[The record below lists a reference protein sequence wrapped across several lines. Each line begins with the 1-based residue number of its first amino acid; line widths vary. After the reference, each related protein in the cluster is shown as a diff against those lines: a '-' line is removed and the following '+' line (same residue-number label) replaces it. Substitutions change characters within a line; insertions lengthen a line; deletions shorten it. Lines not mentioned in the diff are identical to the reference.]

1 MAMTVRNKCRAG
13 SGACKLGGIALSGLL
28 GTTFL
33 CGTAIPALADAGSED
48 MLDVSDLQRISD
60 GSMQKLRGGFNV
72 GGFDI
77 SFGVTV
83 TTTVNGA
90 TVLQTSFNVN
100 DPGQV
105 SNVKTSVAQNAAS
118 GAPASAGS
126 NTVGGVT
133 VKGANPGPVNVDV
146 DVDVKVNVDAV
157 HQAVNAFTGGTTN
170 SGTTTT
176 TNLGAPTGNAGAT
189 TLPTTAETAGAT
201 PDFQGTTTPLPSTTV
216 AADVTNTSAGTQGGG
231 ANDDLQ
237 SASSTNDMSWNVSQ
251 LSDGSGIKM
260 TSADLATTI
269 IQRFGSGVS
278 TDITNT
284 ANDRTFTN
292 TTDMSMF
299 LNNFAQ
305 ISAQATASRLITN
318 MASDMIAHQGIN

>member
-1 MAMTVRNKCRAG
+1 MTMTVRNKCRAG
-13 SGACKLGGIALSGLL
+13 SGASKLGGIALSGLL

-33 CGTAIPALADAGSED
+33 CGTAIPALADAGAED
-48 MLDVSDLQRISD
+48 MLDLSDLQRISD

-72 GGFDI
+72 GSFDI

-100 DPGQV
+100 DPGQI
-105 SNVKTSVAQNAAS
+105 SNIKTSVAQNAAS
-118 GAPASAGS
+118 GAPANAGS
-126 NTVGGVT
+126 NTVAGVT
-133 VKGANPGPVNVDV
+133 VKGASPVSVNV

-157 HQAVNAFTGGTTN
+157 HQAVDALNNKGTAGTTN
-170 SGTTTT
+170 
-176 TNLGAPTGNAGAT
+176 
-189 TLPTTAETAGAT
+189 TTANARTADAT
-201 PDFQGTTTPLPSTTV
+201 PDFQGTTTPLPSTV
-216 AADVTNTSAGTQGGG
+216 AANVPTTAADTQADG

-237 SASSTNDMSWNVSQ
+237 SASSASDVTNWTVSQ
-251 LSDGSGIKM
+251 LSDGSGVKM

-269 IQRFGSGVS
+269 IQRFGSGVT

-292 TTDMSMF
+292 TTDMGLF

-305 ISAQATASRLITN
+305 ISAQAAASRLITN
-318 MASDMIAHQGIN
+318 LANDMMAHQSGITN

>member
-1 MAMTVRNKCRAG
+1 
-13 SGACKLGGIALSGLL
+13 
-28 GTTFL
+28 
-33 CGTAIPALADAGSED
+33 
-48 MLDVSDLQRISD
+48 
-60 GSMQKLRGGFNV
+60 NV

-118 GAPASAGS
+118 GAPANAGS
-126 NTVGGVT
+126 NTVAGVT
-133 VKGANPGPVNVDV
+133 VKGAKPGPVNVDV

-157 HQAVNAFTGGTTN
+157 HQAVNAFNNKGTGGTTN

-176 TNLGAPTGNAGAT
+176 ANVAATTGNTGTTT
-189 TLPTTAETAGAT
+189 TLPTTVETAGAT
-201 PDFQGTTTPLPSTTV
+201 PDFQGTTTPLPSTV
-216 AADVTNTSAGTQGGG
+216 AADVTNTSGGTQGGG

-237 SASSTNDMSWNVSQ
+237 SASSTNDTSSWTVSQ

-292 TTDMSMF
+292 TTDMSLF

-318 MASDMIAHQGIN
+318 LANDMIAHQSGLTN

>member
-1 MAMTVRNKCRAG
+1 MTVRNKCRAG

-48 MLDVSDLQRISD
+48 TLDLSDLQRISD
-60 GSMQKLRGGFNV
+60 GSMQKLRGGFNI
-72 GGFDI
+72 GGFDL

-100 DPGQV
+100 DPGQI
-105 SNVKTSVAQNAAS
+105 SNIKTSVAQNAAS
-118 GAPASAGS
+118 GAPANAGS
-126 NTVGGVT
+126 NTVEGVT
-133 VKGANPGPVNVDV
+133 VKGANPVSVNV

-157 HQAVNAFTGGTTN
+157 HQAVNAVNNKGTGGTAN
-170 SGTTTT
+170 AGTTTT
-176 TNLGAPTGNAGAT
+176 T
-189 TLPTTAETAGAT
+189 TLPTAETADAT
-201 PDFQGTTTPLPSTTV
+201 PGFQGTSTPLPSTV
-216 AADVTNTSAGTQGGG
+216 AAGVTNASADTQGGG

-237 SASSTNDMSWNVSQ
+237 SGSSTNDTSSWTVSQ

-292 TTDMSMF
+292 TTDMSLF

-305 ISAQATASRLITN
+305 ISAQASASRMLTSLAN
-318 MASDMIAHQGIN
+318 EMMANHTTIGN